1 MNTVDFKNLK
11 DSLKDIV
18 TESISYDAKASE
30 EEIKKKKRNIIIAV
44 SGLMVVFVLFFGIMF
59 FSFRLGSPMNMDG
72 KKDLV
77 YIHVAKGMS
86 SADIGKELE
95 KKGVISSTTKFWIAT
110 KLNGADSKFKVGT
123 FALAKNMS
131 AADALSVLINGNTVA
146 VRVTIPEGYG
156 VKDIA
161 KRLDEYGVCTEK
173 EFLELAKDYAPYDY
187 MEKHKDTVYRVEGF
201 LFPDT
206 YDFASDATAKDVM
219 NRMIDEF
226 DNKLT
231 ADMRKEAA
239 ARDISIY
246 DLVTMAS
253 LVEKEARYE
262 EDMPIISQVLWKRL
276 NISMPLQSDAT
287 LQYVMAEIKE
297 DVSIADTKIDSPYNS
312 YQNYGLP
319 PGPIASP
326 GLKALKS
333 ALRPASTDYLY
344 FVADRQGKNYYSN
357 TYDEHLAIVSEVR

>member
-1 MNTVDFKNLK
+1 MDFKNLK
-11 DSLKDIV
+11 DSLKDIL
-18 TESISYDAKASE
+18 TDLISYDAKASD
-30 EEIKKKKRNIIIAV
+30 EEIKRKKRNIIIAV
-44 SGLMVVFVLFFGIMF
+44 SSVMVVFVLFFTMVF
-59 FSFRLGSPMNMDG
+59 FSFKAGTPANLEG

-77 YIHVAKGMS
+77 YVHVAKGMS
-86 SADIGKELE
+86 SGDIAKELE
-95 KKGVISSTTKFWIAT
+95 KKGVISSTTKFWLAT

-123 FALAKNMS
+123 FALTKNMS
-131 AADALSVLINGNTVA
+131 AADALSILINGKTVA

-156 VKDIA
+156 VKEIA
-161 KRLDEYGVCTEK
+161 KRLDEAGVCSEK
-173 EFLELAKDYAPYDY
+173 DFLKLAKDYAPYEY

-206 YDFASDATAKDVM
+206 YDFASDATTEDVM
-219 NRMIDEF
+219 RRLIDEF

-231 ADMRKEAA
+231 ADMRRRAKAQN
-239 ARDISIY
+239 ISIY
-246 DLVTMAS
+246 ELVTMAS
-253 LVEKEARYE
+253 LVEKEARFE

-326 GLKALKS
+326 GLKALKA
-333 ALRPASTDYLY
+333 ALDPASTDYLY
-344 FVADRQGKNYYSN
+344 FVADRDGKNYYSY
-357 TYDEHLAIVSEVR
+357 TYDEHLSKVAEVR